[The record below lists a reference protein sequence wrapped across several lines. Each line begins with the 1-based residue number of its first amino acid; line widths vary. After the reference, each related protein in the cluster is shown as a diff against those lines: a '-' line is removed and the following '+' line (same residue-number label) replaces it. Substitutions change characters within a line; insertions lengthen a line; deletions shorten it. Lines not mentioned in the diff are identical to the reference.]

1 MADSTT
7 TNLLLTKPEVGAST
21 DTWGT
26 KINTNLDTL
35 DAVFKGD
42 GTGGALGSSATANAV
57 LYLNGTKKL
66 TSGSALTF
74 DGTNLG
80 VGGTSAG
87 PRIQARGTINN
98 EALISSIRTDS
109 GIETAIG
116 SDGGLSAGFVR
127 TVSNH
132 SLVFGQ
138 NNTEGMRLT
147 STGLGIGTTSIG
159 EKLVVSGSAS
169 VDVYKLRSNTSA
181 PASTDAFIYRP
192 ADNTIGFGT
201 GSAEKMRLDSS
212 GKLGLG
218 MTPSGSYSLQ
228 IYGVGSSAGS
238 ARIRLN
244 NSSTGTADA
253 DGGGIAMEGVD
264 LVIQNSENG
273 VCKWEINGSER
284 ARITAAGDLVVGGTT
299 ANLSSASRGVIEVN
313 GASTAYIGLDTG
325 GTLRGTFYS
334 NGSIVGL
341 ATATLP
347 LTFGTTGGTEWGRFD
362 TSGNLLVG
370 TSSQLINNA
379 RLSAQGTFASDS
391 NTTTYSTQRAAAV
404 FRQDGGASSNN
415 QGSYCALVLST
426 NIGASSNPG
435 VLMRGYGGSG
445 GDTYNIQINENGNI
459 TNTNNSYGS
468 LSDASLKEN
477 VVASTPKLNDLMAV
491 KIRSYNLIADEKKTK
506 YLGVIAQELEEVF
519 PAMVETE
526 SDGLKSVKYSV
537 FVPMLIKAMQEQQA
551 IIESLKA
558 RLDAANL

>member
-1 MADSTT
+1 
-7 TNLLLTKPEVGAST
+7 V
-21 DTWGT
+21 
-26 KINTNLDTL
+26 
-35 DAVFKGD
+35 
-42 GTGGALGSSATANAV
+42 
-57 LYLNGTKKL
+57 
-66 TSGSALTF
+66 F

-147 STGLGIGTTSIG
+147 STGLGIGTSSPSNPLHI
-159 EKLVVSGSAS
+159 V
-169 VDVYKLRSNTSA
+169 SNTVSQLNIA
-181 PASTDAFIYRP
+181 ASSG
-192 ADNTIGFGT
+192 NTNAQINLEPTGT
-201 GSAEKMRLDSS
+201 GIALIGPANNVAFAFRTNATERLRIDAS

-228 IYGVGSSAGS
+228 IYGVGASAGS

-362 TSGNLLVG
+362 TSGNLLAG
-370 TSSQLINNA
+370 STSSSFNERIVSHNGASYTFGSYRTGTGSEGHVIFVNGNGA
-379 RLSAQGTFASDS
+379 VGSIFTNGSSTSFNTSSDYRLKNITGNLTGYKERLMSLQPKQGTWKVDGSEFRGFLAHEFA
-391 NTTTYSTQRAAAV
+391 NPYSASVSGEKDAV
-404 FRQDGGASSNN
+404 DAEGKPIMQSMQASS
-415 QGSYCALVLST
+415 SEVMADLVALV
-426 NIGASSNPG
+426 
-435 VLMRGYGGSG
+435 
-445 GDTYNIQINENGNI
+445 
-459 TNTNNSYGS
+459 
-468 LSDASLKEN
+468 
-477 VVASTPKLNDLMAV
+477 
-491 KIRSYNLIADEKKTK
+491 
-506 YLGVIAQELEEVF
+506 
-519 PAMVETE
+519 
-526 SDGLKSVKYSV
+526 
-537 FVPMLIKAMQEQQA
+537 QEQQA